1 MTKSEALKKTNIA
14 LEQKIKEL
22 RAEEFEENEQTEP
35 KKLIDYFSD
44 KEYNK
49 ELIVK
54 LIYLKEKLFINV
66 ELKKITKYSIKHLII

>member
-66 ELKKITKYSIKHLII
+66 ELKKITNYSIKHLII